1 MIQNLNEEL
10 FSFIKKSPTGFH
22 AVHELANY
30 LTEAGFERLAEG
42 NTWNLAEGGKYFVTR
57 NQSAIIA
64 FKVSRKDYS
73 GFHIAASHSDSP
85 TLKIKESSE
94 MNIENQY
101 VKLNVEKYGGMLCAP
116 WFDRPLSV
124 AGRIIVKDGNRLTTK
139 LINVD
144 RDLLMIPNLAIHMN
158 REVNDGYKYNIQKD
172 MLPLYRM
179 SNSGKAFKEMIAEEA
194 GVSVDQIKGMDLFLY
209 NRMEGTVWGCDGEFI
224 SAPRLDD
231 LQCAFTSTMA
241 LLNSEFRFSDKRAN
255 DLMTYRRDIVVLH
268 PTDTPEEVLRIIHEE
283 HFSKYLLVERGKD
296 EIIGVVSVKDII
308 LMMGGEQP
316 FNLRSIARP
325 ALFIPESLY
334 AKKVLELFK
343 KNKNKFGVVVDEY
356 GNTEGIITL
365 HDLTESIFGDILE
378 ENETE
383 EEEIVVRQDGSM
395 LVEASMNLDDFM
407 EAMGI
412 MNYDDLKEEDF
423 TTLSGLA
430 MFLIGRVPKAGDLFS
445 YKNLDFEVVDM
456 DRGRVDKLLV
466 IKKEEDE

>member
-1 MIQNLNEEL
+1 MEFIIILLLLILNGIFAMYEIALVSSSKARLETLVGKGNKRAKGVLKQLEEPEKFLSTIQIGITLIGIVSGAYGGATIADDVEPLFALIPGVAAYAKTLAMI
-10 FSFIKKSPTGFH
+10 T
-22 AVHELANY
+22 V
-30 LTEAGFERLAEG
+30 
-42 NTWNLAEGGKYFVTR
+42 V
-57 NQSAIIA
+57 AIITYLSLIIGELVPKSIA
-64 FKVSRKDYS
+64 LNNPERWATMLSPFMIVLTKISYPFVCLLSASTKLMNKLIGLNS
-73 GFHIAASHSDSP
+73 GEERQMTQDE
-85 TLKIKESSE
+85 LKMILHQSSE
-94 MNIENQY
+94 QGVIDKDET
-101 VKLNVEKYGGMLCAP
+101 EML
-116 WFDRPLSV
+116 
-124 AGRIIVKDGNRLTTK
+124 
-139 LINVD
+139 
-144 RDLLMIPNLAIHMN
+144 RD
-158 REVNDGYKYNIQKD
+158 V
-172 MLPLYRM
+172 
-179 SNSGKAFKEMIAEEA
+179 
-194 GVSVDQIKGMDLFLY
+194 
-209 NRMEGTVWGCDGEFI
+209 
-224 SAPRLDD
+224 
-231 LQCAFTSTMA
+231 
-241 LLNSEFRFSDKRAN
+241 FRFSDKRAN
-255 DLMTYRRDIVVLH
+255 ELMTHRRDLVIFH
-268 PTDTPEEVLRIIHEE
+268 PDDTKDKVMKTIEEE
-283 HFSKYLLVERGKD
+283 HYSKYLLVDERKD

-430 MFLIGRVPKAGDLFS
+430 MFLIGRVPKAGDLFN

>member
-1 MIQNLNEEL
+1 MEFIIILLLLILNGIFAMYEIALVSSSKARLETLVGKGNKRAKGVLKQLEEPEKFLSTIQIGITLIGIVSGAYGGATIADDVEPLFALIPGVAAYAKTLAMI
-10 FSFIKKSPTGFH
+10 T
-22 AVHELANY
+22 V
-30 LTEAGFERLAEG
+30 
-42 NTWNLAEGGKYFVTR
+42 V
-57 NQSAIIA
+57 AIITYLSLIIGELVPKSIA
-64 FKVSRKDYS
+64 LNNPERWATMLSPFMIVLTKISYPFVCLLSASTKLMNKLIGLNS
-73 GFHIAASHSDSP
+73 GEERQMTQDE
-85 TLKIKESSE
+85 LKMILHQSSE
-94 MNIENQY
+94 QGVIDKDET
-101 VKLNVEKYGGMLCAP
+101 EML
-116 WFDRPLSV
+116 
-124 AGRIIVKDGNRLTTK
+124 
-139 LINVD
+139 
-144 RDLLMIPNLAIHMN
+144 RD
-158 REVNDGYKYNIQKD
+158 V
-172 MLPLYRM
+172 
-179 SNSGKAFKEMIAEEA
+179 
-194 GVSVDQIKGMDLFLY
+194 
-209 NRMEGTVWGCDGEFI
+209 
-224 SAPRLDD
+224 
-231 LQCAFTSTMA
+231 
-241 LLNSEFRFSDKRAN
+241 FRFSDKRAN
-255 DLMTYRRDIVVLH
+255 DLMTYRRAIVVLH

>member
-1 MIQNLNEEL
+1 
-10 FSFIKKSPTGFH
+10 
-22 AVHELANY
+22 
-30 LTEAGFERLAEG
+30 
-42 NTWNLAEGGKYFVTR
+42 
-57 NQSAIIA
+57 
-64 FKVSRKDYS
+64 
-73 GFHIAASHSDSP
+73 
-85 TLKIKESSE
+85 
-94 MNIENQY
+94 
-101 VKLNVEKYGGMLCAP
+101 
-116 WFDRPLSV
+116 
-124 AGRIIVKDGNRLTTK
+124 
-139 LINVD
+139 
-144 RDLLMIPNLAIHMN
+144 
-158 REVNDGYKYNIQKD
+158 
-172 MLPLYRM
+172 
-179 SNSGKAFKEMIAEEA
+179 
-194 GVSVDQIKGMDLFLY
+194 
-209 NRMEGTVWGCDGEFI
+209 
-224 SAPRLDD
+224 
-231 LQCAFTSTMA
+231 
-241 LLNSEFRFSDKRAN
+241 
-255 DLMTYRRDIVVLH
+255 
-268 PTDTPEEVLRIIHEE
+268 
-283 HFSKYLLVERGKD
+283 
-296 EIIGVVSVKDII
+296 
-308 LMMGGEQP
+308 MMGGEQP

-412 MNYDDLKEEDF
+412 MNYDDLKEEYF

-430 MFLIGRVPKAGDLFS
+430 MFLIGRVPKAGDLFN

>member
-1 MIQNLNEEL
+1 MKRQIR
-10 FSFIKKSPTGFH
+10 
-22 AVHELANY
+22 
-30 LTEAGFERLAEG
+30 EA
-42 NTWNLAEGGKYFVTR
+42 Y
-57 NQSAIIA
+57 
-64 FKVSRKDYS
+64 RK
-73 GFHIAASHSDSP
+73 
-85 TLKIKESSE
+85 
-94 MNIENQY
+94 N
-101 VKLNVEKYGGMLCAP
+101 
-116 WFDRPLSV
+116 
-124 AGRIIVKDGNRLTTK
+124 
-139 LINVD
+139 
-144 RDLLMIPNLAIHMN
+144 
-158 REVNDGYKYNIQKD
+158 
-172 MLPLYRM
+172 
-179 SNSGKAFKEMIAEEA
+179 
-194 GVSVDQIKGMDLFLY
+194 
-209 NRMEGTVWGCDGEFI
+209 
-224 SAPRLDD
+224 
-231 LQCAFTSTMA
+231 
-241 LLNSEFRFSDKRAN
+241 
-255 DLMTYRRDIVVLH
+255 
-268 PTDTPEEVLRIIHEE
+268 
-283 HFSKYLLVERGKD
+283 KYLLVDERKD

-308 LMMGGEQP
+308 LMVGNKKE
-316 FNLRSIARP
+316 FNLREIARP
-325 ALFIPESLY
+325 PLFIPESLY

-430 MFLIGRVPKAGDLFS
+430 MFLIGRVPKAGDLFN